1 MALGRSSEVVHPGRS
16 FIMVSMI
23 RGGFI
28 FLYRTMQTN
37 FKSIWLFV
45 GLSLFSAVINFLKK
59 ATQLIRFKMWKR
71 IVSALNKL
79 QCFQRLQVFPW
90 NTAHARRF
98 RADLEIQDILFEY
111 NTLVLSQ
118 AYFISYQ
125 IQSFDVA
132 FEPLLY
138 KSLKRIVIGVLI
150 DFIFNCMCNFVQMYY
165 YNIPIG
171 RVWKKYWK
179 QHLLINIV
187 LVFTIIAYFM
197 LFRSHFK
204 KSGESSLKYTIRN
217 CSLL

>member
-1 MALGRSSEVVHPGRS
+1 MKR
-16 FIMVSMI
+16 
-23 RGGFI
+23 
-28 FLYRTMQTN
+28 
-37 FKSIWLFV
+37 
-45 GLSLFSAVINFLKK
+45 
-59 ATQLIRFKMWKR
+59 ATQQIRFKLWKR
-71 IVSALNKL
+71 IISFLNNIR
-79 QCFQRLQVFPW
+79 CFQRLQVLPW
-90 NTAHARRF
+90 NTAHARRL
-98 RADLEIQDILFEY
+98 RADLEIQDILFHY

-118 AYFISYQ
+118 AFFISNQ

-138 KSLKRIVIGVLI
+138 RSLKRIVIGVLI

-187 LVFTIIAYFM
+187 LVFTIIAYFSWS
-197 LFRSHFK
+197 LESVFRSHFK
-204 KSGESSLKYTIRN
+204 KSGESSVKYTIRS